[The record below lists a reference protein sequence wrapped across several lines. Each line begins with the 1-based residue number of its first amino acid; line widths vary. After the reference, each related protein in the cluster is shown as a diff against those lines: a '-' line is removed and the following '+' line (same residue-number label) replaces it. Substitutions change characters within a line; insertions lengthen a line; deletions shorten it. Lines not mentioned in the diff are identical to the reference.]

1 MAQTEESTLLA
12 LSLWT
17 QILSPKRLAL
27 SPKRLA
33 LSPKRVALSRM
44 SRVLIER
51 VYFSVLELNF
61 RPYNTHQ
68 KNDFFCSKIAL
79 TDDRDFQKI
88 DFFKSQQKVNK

>member
-1 MAQTEESTLLA
+1 MRTKNLKMNLSQPLSP

-17 QILSPKRLAL
+17 QRLSPKRLAL

-33 LSPKRVALSRM
+33 LSRM
-44 SRVLIER
+44 SRVLIEK

-61 RPYNTHQ
+61 RPYTTHQ

-79 TDDRDFQKI
+79 IDDREF
-88 DFFKSQQKVNK
+88 